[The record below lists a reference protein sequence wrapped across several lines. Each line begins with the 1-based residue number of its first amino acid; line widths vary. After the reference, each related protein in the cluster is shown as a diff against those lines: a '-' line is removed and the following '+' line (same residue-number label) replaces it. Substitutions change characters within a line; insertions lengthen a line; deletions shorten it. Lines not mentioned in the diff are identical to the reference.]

1 MNWGKGILL
10 SIIAFVGIIMTMV
23 VISVRMEGIELVT
36 DNYYEQ
42 EIKYQDQID
51 KQKSTLALD
60 REVLVFDA
68 ANKTLVLDLPI
79 GVKGKLNF
87 FRPSDEKLDQEL
99 SLNILEERNKTIP
112 IDSMKEGYWR
122 VQLSWTENGTSYY
135 QEKKISL

>member
-10 SIIAFVGIIMTMV
+10 SIIAFVGIILTMV

-36 DNYYEQ
+36 ENYYEQ

-51 KQKSTLALD
+51 KQMSTLALD

-68 ANKTLVLDLPI
+68 SNKTLVLDLPI
-79 GVKGKLNF
+79 GAKGKLNF
-87 FRPSDEKLDQEL
+87 FRPSDEKLDQEFL
-99 SLNILEERNKTIP
+99 LNIMEEKNKTIP
-112 IDSMKEGYWR
+112 VHSLKEGYWK

-135 QEKKISL
+135 QEKKINL